1 VTTGLILLGLGV
13 TLLVLSLAVG
23 DFKVSFQQFAVS
35 VARLARNEPFRLV
48 ILVLGVAS
56 ILAGGSVLV
65 WTAVEVPAAEAGP
78 FLKSTTRAYAGPS
91 TQGYQV
97 IGTVPVNTRLRMICT
112 VHGQPNRFDG
122 RVVSLW
128 DYTDRGWL
136 NDHYVSTGTTDPTA
150 ADCIVNIGKPQAGT
164 TLTTVA
170 SGPYAVITD
179 EGSGLPVRIGP
190 YRLAQVTQELP
201 AGQFVRLQCTLTQ
214 GPVISAPRALG
225 PAHSNNVWDRI
236 ATPSGWVPDSF
247 VATYSVA
254 PVAPPC

>member
-1 VTTGLILLGLGV
+1 VTIGLILLGLGV

-23 DFKVSFQQFAVS
+23 DFKVGFRQFAVS
-35 VARLARNEPFRLV
+35 VAKLARNEPFRLV
-48 ILVLGVAS
+48 ILVLGVVS

-65 WTAVEVPAAEAGP
+65 RTAVEVPAAEGGP
-78 FLKSTTRAYAGPS
+78 FAKTTTTAYAGPS
-91 TQGYQV
+91 TQGYNV
-97 IGTVPVNTRLRMICT
+97 IGTVPVNTRVRVICT
-112 VHGQPNRFDG
+112 AYGQPGRFDD

-136 NDHYVSTGTTDPTA
+136 NDHYVSTGTTEPTA
-150 ADCIVNIGKPQAGT
+150 AGCIGSTGKPQAGST
-164 TLTTVA
+164 RTTVA

-179 EGSGLPVRIGP
+179 EGSRLPVRTEP
-190 YRLAQVTQELP
+190 NPSAQVIQQLP

-214 GPVISAPRALG
+214 GPVIPAPRALG

-247 VATYSVA
+247 VATYSAA

>member
-1 VTTGLILLGLGV
+1 MTAGLVLLGLGL

-23 DFKVSFQQFAVS
+23 DFNVSFREFGLS
-35 VARLARNEPFRLV
+35 VAKLARNEPFRLV
-48 ILVLGVAS
+48 ILVLGVVS

-65 WTAVEVPAAEAGP
+65 WTAVGSSAPDEGP
-78 FLKSTTRAYAGPS
+78 FVKSNTTAYAGPS
-91 TQGYQV
+91 TRGYEV
-97 IGTVPVNTRLRMICT
+97 IGTVAVNTRVRVVCT
-112 VHGQPNRFDG
+112 AYGQPGTFGD

-150 ADCIVNIGKPQAGT
+150 PGCTGSTGRPQAGST
-164 TLTTVA
+164 RTTVA

-179 EGSGLPVRIGP
+179 EGGRLPV
-190 YRLAQVTQELP
+190 LAEPDPSARVVDNLQS
-201 AGQFVRLQCTLTQ
+201 GQFVRLQCTLAQ
-214 GPVISAPRALG
+214 GPPVPAPRALG
-225 PAHSNNVWDRI
+225 PARSNNVWDRI
-236 ATPSGWVPDSF
+236 ATPYGWVPDSF